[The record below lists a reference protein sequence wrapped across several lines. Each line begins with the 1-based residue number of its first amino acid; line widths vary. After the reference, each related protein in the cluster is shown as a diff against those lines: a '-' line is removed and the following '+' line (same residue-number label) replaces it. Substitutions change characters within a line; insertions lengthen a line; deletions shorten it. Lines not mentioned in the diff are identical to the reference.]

1 MTSLTPFCPR
11 CGGSMER
18 IADLFGDYDDCL
30 NCGYHRDI
38 FIGPPIAL
46 KPAEVPGKK
55 RAARA
60 SRGPS
65 TGGHTL

>member
-11 CGGSMER
+11 CGGKMER

-30 NCGYHRDI
+30 NCGYHLDI
-38 FIGPPIAL
+38 CIGPAIAL

-55 RAARA
+55 ATRRS

-65 TGGHTL
+65 IGGHAL

>member
-1 MTSLTPFCPR
+1 MSSLTPFCPR

-30 NCGYHRDI
+30 NCGYHKDI
-38 FIGPPIAL
+38 FSGPPITL
-46 KPAEVPGKK
+46 KAAEIPGK
-55 RAARA
+55 RSRRRS

-65 TGGHTL
+65 IGGHAL